1 MSRETPE
8 KTMLNHGTPIV
19 LWPNEVLTFSI
30 ATLFGIEIEMLQ
42 IFAQRMI

>member
-1 MSRETPE
+1 
-8 KTMLNHGTPIV
+8 MLNHGTPI
-19 LWPNEVLTFSI
+19 VLTFSI

>member
-1 MSRETPE
+1 MP
-8 KTMLNHGTPIV
+8 NHGAPIV

-30 ATLFGIEIEMLQ
+30 ATFFGTEIEMLQ

>member
-1 MSRETPE
+1 
-8 KTMLNHGTPIV
+8 MLNHGTPIV

-30 ATLFGIEIEMLQ
+30 ATLFGIKIEMLQ